1 MTDPITDEQIELLVQ
16 TIADRPHTQW
26 TDTNQ
31 IILSLIDRLKAE
43 RETAVKDCI
52 GWLLLTTDEHR
63 RSAAIL
69 AGRLEAL
76 LPKGVAI

>member
-1 MTDPITDEQIELLVQ
+1 MTDPITDDQIELLVQ
-16 TIADRPHTQW
+16 TISDKPHTQW

-31 IILSLIDRLKAE
+31 IILSLIDRARNE
-43 RETAVKDCI
+43 RATAVKDCI
-52 GWLLLTTDEHR
+52 SLLRTTTDEHR